1 MKEYQIREDYCT
13 GNEKIDR
20 QHASMLGHIQAAH
33 QLFADENMLFK
44 CADIRKMLE
53 GLDFYAQ
60 EHFADEE
67 EYMEQIGYDGLEAH
81 RKQHEAFRVKIREFI
96 DSIPELTLDTQDRML
111 GEVFEYL
118 DQWWNSHIANV
129 DRQYVIYSRKKEEA
143 DG

>member
-1 MKEYQIREDYCT
+1 MKEYRIREEYRT
-13 GNEKIDR
+13 GNEKIDH
-20 QHASMLGHIQAAH
+20 QHAKMLDHIQVAH

-53 GLDFYAQ
+53 GLNFYAQ

-67 EYMEQIGYDGLEAH
+67 AYMEQLGFDGLEAH
-81 RKQHEAFRVKIREFI
+81 KKQHDAFRVKIQEFI
-96 DSIPELTLDTQDRML
+96 DGIPELTLDTQDLML

-118 DQWWNSHIANV
+118 DQWWNNHIAHV
-129 DRQYVIYSRKKEEA
+129 DRQYVIYGGKKEEA